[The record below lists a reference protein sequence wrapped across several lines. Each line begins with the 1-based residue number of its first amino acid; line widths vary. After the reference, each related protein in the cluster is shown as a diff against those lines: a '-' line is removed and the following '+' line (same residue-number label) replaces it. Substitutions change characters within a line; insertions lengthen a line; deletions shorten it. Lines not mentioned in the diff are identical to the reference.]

1 VEGSFSF
8 GDLFELLRV
17 VAVIAII
24 VSAAAI
30 ATPKGRLPLA
40 LRGVLA
46 VLRKDAG
53 TTGTQGTVGTV
64 PGWKRLVAFALV
76 LLAALLAV
84 I

>member
-1 VEGSFSF
+1 VEVS
-8 GDLFELLRV
+8 LFEMREAVRV
-17 VAVIAII
+17 AAVIAI
-24 VSAAAI
+24 VVAAAAL

-40 LRGVLA
+40 LRGVMA

-53 TTGTQGTVGTV
+53 ATGAGRTTGTV